1 MRSYAVLTHL
11 SQTTA
16 RLAAIGQLR
25 QTLLKAHL
33 DPVPCAATCKA
44 WFDAARIPRMK
55 ANPLAKRGGG
65 QVYYSVAHV
74 ERFLRSR
81 LAPKMTVNG

>member
-1 MRSYAVLTHL
+1 
-11 SQTTA
+11 
-16 RLAAIGQLR
+16 
-25 QTLLKAHL
+25 
-33 DPVPCAATCKA
+33 
-44 WFDAARIPRMK
+44 MK